1 MGAGG
6 GGFFMFLAAPDT
18 HEKIKQAIPEINV
31 WVPFRFDYSGSQI
44 IME

>member
-1 MGAGG
+1 
-6 GGFFMFLAAPDT
+6 MFLAAPDT